1 MTMADAKNPKKGQS
15 GEQNVFF
22 FLIFNE
28 IFSRQNQFFLIF
40 NEI

>member
-1 MTMADAKNPKKGQS
+1 MADAKNPKKGQS
-15 GEQNVFF
+15 GEKNVFVF
-22 FLIFNE
+22 PISNE